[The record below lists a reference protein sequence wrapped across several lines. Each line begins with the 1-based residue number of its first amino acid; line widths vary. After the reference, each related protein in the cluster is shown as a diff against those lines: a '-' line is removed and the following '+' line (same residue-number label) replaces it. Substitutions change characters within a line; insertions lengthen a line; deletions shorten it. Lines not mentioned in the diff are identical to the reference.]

1 MDKGSKKLRLAYGLL
16 VCLNVFDHK
25 QITWCIKGRVQTN
38 YIFINDVQYPVG
50 YATWLALPGARDS
63 NQLCAQV
70 YQRQLTRKSG
80 TRRWV
85 PDHQVLQRIKIPGNG
100 RQSNTPHPVM
110 TSTTNIWSNGQNN
123 INIIMWVYSQN
134 MHAFRDFDYDT
145 ANFLSRICALNDF
158 TNTNS
163 ETSGLILLF
172 RIAFQTTTPR

>member
-1 MDKGSKKLRLAYGLL
+1 MLHKGEGANKLHIYKW
-16 VCLNVFDHK
+16 H
-25 QITWCIKGRVQTN
+25 
-38 YIFINDVQYPVG
+38 VQYPVG
-50 YATWLALPGARDS
+50 YATWLALPGPRDS
-63 NQLCAQV
+63 NQLCGQL

-123 INIIMWVYSQN
+123 INIIMWVYFQN

-145 ANFLSRICALNDF
+145 ANFLSIICALNDF